1 MQPFWSHARTVAF
14 QVDTGVEGDAAVAS
28 SAVPLVIRRQSRGSQ
43 ALPLAR
49 SMGSAGTSPFSSAL
63 KGCTGEGINPMTWL
77 HIGTGFTSACK
88 GYICMQG
95 SAALLRIPRPHRVMP
110 VLAGVRKLA
119 SLEHS
124 RRQSVDAFVEAASE
138 KDAMQELQVVLIPA
152 IVRTGICVA
161 TQQALRQANGTSS
174 DLWEY
179 LISGICVQ
187 PLSELDRQE
196 AVVMSWAICLRCNQ
210 QGW

>member
-1 MQPFWSHARTVAF
+1 M
-14 QVDTGVEGDAAVAS
+14 
-28 SAVPLVIRRQSRGSQ
+28 
-43 ALPLAR
+43 
-49 SMGSAGTSPFSSAL
+49 
-63 KGCTGEGINPMTWL
+63 
-77 HIGTGFTSACK
+77 
-88 GYICMQG
+88 
-95 SAALLRIPRPHRVMP
+95 
-110 VLAGVRKLA
+110 
-119 SLEHS
+119 
-124 RRQSVDAFVEAASE
+124 DAFVEAASE